1 MKFDPNREPTE
12 YSDVELIA
20 LLKDRYTAMPVPS
33 CRICGGALSV
43 ARTGGGEATQWACSE
58 IEDDPDN
65 PGRPKHEEGRG
76 LVDDHFERS
85 CWTQDKPGDEFVLE
99 ATSRLKRTK
108 TESEQK
114 IKQLEAQL
122 AMMVIAAKKVLSDV
136 DDDGVAERSDMAVLA
151 LRNAVTLC
159 PAKEI
164 LSVATCARRV
174 HSKFGADSNWSE
186 WRDLAASL
194 EALDAVLYR

>member
-1 MKFDPNREPTE
+1 M
-12 YSDVELIA
+12 
-20 LLKDRYTAMPVPS
+20 
-33 CRICGGALSV
+33 
-43 ARTGGGEATQWACSE
+43 
-58 IEDDPDN
+58 
-65 PGRPKHEEGRG
+65 
-76 LVDDHFERS
+76 
-85 CWTQDKPGDEFVLE
+85 
-99 ATSRLKRTK
+99 KRTK